1 MAYMEEKSA
10 VEGKFADLNY
20 YEMLDIRPDAVP
32 FEIRHAYQNATQM
45 YEHGSLVSYSF
56 FSEKERK
63 EILAHIEKAYFT
75 LVNEKERRE
84 YDAELV
90 RRGELKGELCSGKT
104 GKQPVSIFAISR
116 SNVLKPACQKK
127 AELKAKIAEC
137 PRIGAIAQKN
147 DICGADLQEI
157 RQTLGVTLEQ
167 IADETKIRLDYLRA
181 IEASEASRLPAPVF
195 LKGFVKA
202 YLKHL
207 CLDPV
212 EEISSR
218 YMAALAAQNEG
229 KAS

>member
-1 MAYMEEKSA
+1 MAYMEEKRA
-10 VEGKFADLNY
+10 AEGNFADLNY

-32 FEIRHAYQNATQM
+32 FEIRHAYQNALQM

-56 FSEKERK
+56 FSEHERK
-63 EILAHIEKAYFT
+63 EILAYVEKAYLT

-90 RRGELKGELCSGKT
+90 RRGVLKGDACLAKAD
-104 GKQPVSIFAISR
+104 KKPVSIFAISR
-116 SNVLKPACQKK
+116 SSVLKPVCQKK
-127 AELKAKIAEC
+127 AELKARISQC
-137 PRIGAIAQKN
+137 PRIGVIAQKT

-157 RQTLGVTLEQ
+157 RHTLGVTLEQ

-207 CLDPV
+207 CVDPV

-218 YMAALAAQNEG
+218 YMAALLVQNEG